1 MTLKDIPTPYYIVYE
16 DKMIR
21 NLQLL
26 KRVEREADVKIIM
39 AFKANALWKAFP
51 IIQRYFTAST
61 ASSLNEMQLSL
72 DYLGNDVHAYC
83 PVYTDAT
90 FPKFLAGCSHI
101 TFNSIAQYQR
111 FKKRIEEWNS
121 SHPESYVS
129 VGLRVNPHC
138 SVIDTDIYN
147 PCVPGS
153 RFGESVSAFA
163 GGLPEGIEGLHF
175 HALCE
180 SDSHDLAK
188 VLDALKEQFGHLL
201 PHIKWLNMGGGHLM
215 TRKGYDIDFLVTL
228 LKDLHREYPKLK
240 VIMEPG
246 SAFTWQTGDLITEV
260 LDVVEDAGI
269 KTAIIDAS
277 FACHMPDCLEMP
289 YKPVIAEALPEAE
302 NEDLRVNDT
311 HSGDIERYTYRL
323 GGNSCLSGDFVGDW
337 DFDHPLKVGERLTLC
352 DMNHYTT
359 VKTNMFNGVQHP
371 SIWLQPSLGEPINL
385 RSFTYE
391 DYRDRMS

>member
-1 MTLKDIPTPYYIVYE
+1 MTQKDIPTPYYIVYE

-26 KRVEREADVKIIM
+26 KKVEEEADVKIIM

-51 IIQRYFTAST
+51 IIRRYFTSST
-61 ASSLNEMQLSL
+61 ASSLNEMWLSL

-83 PVYTDAT
+83 PVYTETT

-101 TFNSIAQYQR
+101 TFNSIAQYKR
-111 FKKRIEEWNS
+111 FKRQIEDWNS
-121 SHPESYVS
+121 LHPDSHVS
-129 VGLRVNPHC
+129 AGLRVNPHC
-138 SVIDTDIYN
+138 SVIETDIYN
-147 PCVPGS
+147 PCVAGS
-153 RFGESVSAFA
+153 RFGESASALTD
-163 GGLPEGIEGLHF
+163 GLPEGIEGLHF

-188 VLDALKEQFGHLL
+188 VIDAMKVQFGHLL
-201 PHIKWLNMGGGHLM
+201 PTIKWLNMGGGHLM
-215 TRKGYDIDFLVTL
+215 TRKGYDICFLVSL
-228 LKDLHREYPKLK
+228 MKDLHREYPQMKI
-240 VIMEPG
+240 IMEPG

-289 YKPVIAEALPEAE
+289 YKPKIAEALPENE
-302 NEDLRVNDT
+302 NEDLRVRDI
-311 HSGDIERYTYRL
+311 HSGDTTRYTYRL

-337 DFDHPLKVGERLTLC
+337 DFDHELLPGERLTLC

-359 VKTNMFNGVQHP
+359 VKTNMFNGIQHP
-371 SIWLQPSLGEPINL
+371 SIWLQPSVGEVMLL
-385 RSFTYE
+385 REYTYD
-391 DYRDRMS
+391 DYRNRMS